1 MAYLNS
7 RRRPS
12 HCIILFIPQSIT
24 MRYLIVLILFIITSV
39 STEIIAQEI
48 TEFAGPWGRQYYQD
62 DIRIDRL
69 EAKSLILQHEESAEL
84 WKKWQQQSLVA
95 GVTLIGTIG
104 FAVWAQAND
113 DANRSIAVPLIG
125 AIATAGTSIGFGT
138 AAFNSRKKAI
148 LTYNS
153 QFDDRSVHLGPS
165 NNGLGL
171 TVAF

>member
-1 MAYLNS
+1 
-7 RRRPS
+7 
-12 HCIILFIPQSIT
+12 
-24 MRYLIVLILFIITSV
+24 MRYVVVLILCIIFSF
-39 STEIIAQEI
+39 SAEIQAQEI
-48 TEFAGPWGRQYYQD
+48 TEFSGPWNIQYFQD
-62 DIRIDRL
+62 DVQITRK
-69 EAKSLILQHEESAEL
+69 EAKSLILQYDKSAEL

-104 FAVWAQAND
+104 FAVWAQVND
-113 DANRSIAVPLIG
+113 DANRSITVPLIG

-138 AAFNSRKKAI
+138 AAFNSRKNAI

-153 QFDDRSVHLGPS
+153 QFDDRSVHVGPS

>member
-1 MAYLNS
+1 
-7 RRRPS
+7 
-12 HCIILFIPQSIT
+12 
-24 MRYLIVLILFIITSV
+24 MRYLVVLILCITFSF
-39 STEIIAQEI
+39 SAEIQAQEI
-48 TEFAGPWGRQYYQD
+48 TEFSGPWNIQYFQD
-62 DIRIDRL
+62 DVQITRK
-69 EAKSLILQHEESAEL
+69 EAKSLILQYDKSAEL

-95 GVTLIGTIG
+95 GVTFIGTIG

>member
-1 MAYLNS
+1 
-7 RRRPS
+7 
-12 HCIILFIPQSIT
+12 
-24 MRYLIVLILFIITSV
+24 MRYLVVLILCITFSL
-39 STEIIAQEI
+39 STEIQAQEI
-48 TEFAGPWGRQYYQD
+48 TEFRGPWNVQYFQD
-62 DIRIDRL
+62 DVQITGK
-69 EAKSLILQHEESAEL
+69 EVKSLILQYDKSAEL

-104 FAVWAQAND
+104 FAVWGQVND
-113 DANRSIAVPLIG
+113 NANRSTAIPIIG
-125 AIATAGTSIGFGT
+125 LIATAGTSIGFST

-153 QFDDRSVHLGPS
+153 QFDDRSAHLGPS

>member
-1 MAYLNS
+1 MKYLV
-7 RRRPS
+7 
-12 HCIILFIPQSIT
+12 
-24 MRYLIVLILFIITSV
+24 VLILCITFSL
-39 STEIIAQEI
+39 STEIQAQEI
-48 TEFAGPWGRQYYQD
+48 TEFRGPWNVQYFQD
-62 DIRIDRL
+62 DVQITRK
-69 EAKSLILQHEESAEL
+69 EVKSLILQYDKSAEL

-95 GVTLIGTIG
+95 GATLIGAIG
-104 FAVWAQAND
+104 FAVWGQVND
-113 DANRSIAVPLIG
+113 NANRSTAVPLIG
-125 AIATAGTSIGFGT
+125 AIATAGTSIGFGA